1 MTQKN
6 TGRDDIFFL
15 LSPSLEMPMRQFLP
29 ESWNKVTVQ
38 TLGSLFGGSAAA
50 RERLSRNIAW
60 GSFVA
65 VWQ

>member
-38 TLGSLFGGSAAA
+38 TLGSLSGPADA
-50 RERLSRNIAW
+50 RESVSGNIDFGLEGGAP
-60 GSFVA
+60 S
-65 VWQ
+65 